1 MRWKANVTA
10 ALLQHLVK
18 PHSPSILITYLQQA
32 IADGLFTARDFAV
45 SLLVHL
51 HRSEVQPST
60 PVLASIATALVSNPT
75 GLSESLPSPVVLS
88 DVPDVGTSASAEPEE
103 LHPLVLLLP
112 LLRQCASAPTPAVL
126 QALAARLTT
135 LIPPLPAPPFE
146 AGLEAAQI
154 SSLLPEDV
162 AKPLRECLA
171 GLMADLPLP
180 QAPDPGVMFGN
191 GMSDVGVGLPMSQ
204 MSVGVQMP
212 VSAVPLRQGAAFLIE
227 YGARAHAWE
236 RNPEYASV
244 PRLPHP
250 HHRHIIQLGRALTTD
265 SQAYIVALLDAAAD
279 RVLTS
284 WSHSPSAAVRPYVFF
299 TEALPIMMR
308 WWRDNADPKW
318 PYPAD
323 LQGALQGVITT
334 HSQQLSNWFQAVNS
348 IYTAKFSQSEPDE
361 EGYVQPEGWSLLPL
375 EATAVR
381 RYVSLGLLEEEA
393 ATELIGSPVKPPSSS
408 ESLMQRLASTSPS
421 HLPALETFITY
432 ASGSTSSTAALGAEV
447 ASVSYHLD
455 P

>member
-1 MRWKANVTA
+1 M
-10 ALLQHLVK
+10 K
-18 PHSPSILITYLQQA
+18 PHSPSILVTYLQQA
-32 IADGLFTARDFAV
+32 LADGIFTAREFAV
-45 SLLVHL
+45 ALLVHL

-60 PVLASIATALVSNPT
+60 PVLASIATALISNPT
-75 GLSESLPSPVVLS
+75 GLNETLPSPVVLS
-88 DVPDVGTSASAEPEE
+88 DVPDLGTSASAEPEE
-103 LHPLVLLLP
+103 VPALVLLLP
-112 LLRQCASAPTPAVL
+112 LLRQCASAPAPAPL
-126 QALAARLTT
+126 HALAARLTT
-135 LIPPLPAPPFE
+135 LIPPIPAPPFE

-180 QAPDPGVMFGN
+180 QAPAPDVMFGN
-191 GMSDVGVGLPMSQ
+191 GMGDVGVGMPMGQ
-204 MSVGVQMP
+204 MGVQMP
-212 VSAVPLRQGAAFLIE
+212 VSAMPLRQAAAFLIE
-227 YGARAHAWE
+227 YGARAHTWE

-265 SQAYIVALLDAAAD
+265 SQAFIVALFDAAAD

-299 TEALPIMMR
+299 TEALPVMLR

-361 EGYVQPEGWSLLPL
+361 EGYVQPDGWSLLSL

-393 ATELIGSPVKPPSSS
+393 ATELIGSPVKPASSC
-408 ESLMQRLASTSPS
+408 ESLMERLATTSPS

-432 ASGSTSSTAALGAEV
+432 ASGATSSTASLGAEV
-447 ASVSYHLD
+447 ASVSCPEITQLTLVYHRHCSEARA
-455 P
+455 